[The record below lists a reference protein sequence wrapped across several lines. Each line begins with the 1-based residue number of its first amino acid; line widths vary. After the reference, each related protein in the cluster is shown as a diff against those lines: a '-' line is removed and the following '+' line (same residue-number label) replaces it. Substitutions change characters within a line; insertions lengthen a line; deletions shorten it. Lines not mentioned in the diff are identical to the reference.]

1 MKKIINYFGILL
13 SVALLGAF
21 SACTPKEIIDA
32 DAAGLGIKTFF
43 PTKVVTNQPVIING
57 TGFGNVREVV
67 FPGGVSV
74 TDIEHVGNGMIRVT
88 TPAGIAAE
96 GGKLIVRTTDDQ
108 AESKQEL
115 TLGNTVVSGFSKQ
128 DGEEIE
134 GGQQLSVYGTDLE
147 FICRAELIDPDG
159 NPLILEDEDFYRKG
173 TSLVIITI
181 PRKIFEGTWVGKLYT
196 FDGKEIDLP
205 ELTYKKPT
213 SGGHWELVKT
223 VFWTNPDPEGN
234 GVVNWNSKYRFC
246 LEGTDTNPDGPE
258 CLAELPA
265 DIWERMKTEPFY
277 MTAQGSDWIQM
288 RIVTGWWN
296 NQWPDG
302 KDVDIT
308 TGNERIIYNEDGTYY
323 IEIDLKGYDIVDV
336 MDKEHFLFTG
346 SGYTPLELYYYEE
359 VWVEEEG
366 GDTEPTEV
374 VFWTNDDPEG
384 NGVVNWNGKYRFCL
398 EGTDTNPDGPE
409 CLAELP
415 ADIWERMKNE
425 PFYLL
430 AQGSSW
436 VQMRIVTGWW
446 NYQWPDGSEVDITTG
461 NERIINND
469 DGTYYIKIDLKGYE
483 IVDNMDK
490 EHFLFTGSGYTPLK
504 LFFLEGGELPDGG
517 GGGGDTPGGDD
528 TPIDMEGEVIW
539 SQETAFADWSAT
551 IAIPASKFATVQEGD
566 VIRVYIKDKTGEFNP
581 VFKHA
586 EDWSDWPAFVR
597 VDGDNYFEAVVP
609 AEAVDELKEKGLRFQ
624 GIGFTLV
631 GVTLIQP
638 TPESPINVEGTVLFD
653 TETAFDSWS
662 ATIVVPAE
670 KFANVQEGDII
681 RVYFKNK
688 SSDYNPVFKHAEDW
702 SDWPEFVR
710 VDGDN
715 YFEAAVPAEAID
727 ELKTKG
733 LRFQGIG
740 FTLVAVS
747 LIQGGSAVQPEG
759 TILFDTETAFD
770 SWSATIVVDPAKFAD
785 VKAGDIIRVYI
796 KDKGADYNPIF
807 KHVNDWSDWLEFRRV
822 DGDGYFEAV
831 VLADAIDE
839 LKSTGLRFQGIGFTL
854 VAVTLIPYSVTLWEG
869 ESVFDGWS
877 ATLVVDPDKF
887 ADVQAGNVIRVY
899 IKDKGAD
906 FNAIIK
912 HVADWS
918 DWAEL
923 QNNKADGDGYFE
935 APVPAEAVDELK
947 SSGLR
952 FQGVGF
958 TITKVVLL

>member
-43 PTKVVTNQPVIING
+43 PTKVVTNQPIIING

-265 DIWERMKTEPFY
+265 DIWERMK
-277 MTAQGSDWIQM
+277 
-288 RIVTGWWN
+288 
-296 NQWPDG
+296 
-302 KDVDIT
+302 
-308 TGNERIIYNEDGTYY
+308 
-323 IEIDLKGYDIVDV
+323 
-336 MDKEHFLFTG
+336 
-346 SGYTPLELYYYEE
+346 
-359 VWVEEEG
+359 
-366 GDTEPTEV
+366 
-374 VFWTNDDPEG
+374 
-384 NGVVNWNGKYRFCL
+384 
-398 EGTDTNPDGPE
+398 
-409 CLAELP
+409 
-415 ADIWERMKNE
+415 NE

-586 EDWSDWPAFVR
+586 EDWSDWPEFVR

-796 KDKGADYNPIF
+796 KDKGADYNPVF

-906 FNAIIK
+906 FNAIFK